1 MTDPPSGREESASVA
16 TLAVRVDALRRD
28 VESLAAKVNTSAAKQ
43 REQAAALAGI
53 TELREQ
59 VEQILAIVTG
69 EDDPSAVTWFWLT
82 MSEQERTEKFSELS
96 DWVETVLRAQYPD
109 YLAEQIRPCWPNH
122 PEARWELAWLYQM
135 WSLTYLAERRVPK
148 DAADWH
154 DRWSPGVIRRL
165 SAVMGPCEGTCRRQ
179 PRPETTDGAR
189 RQTSL

>member
-1 MTDPPSGREESASVA
+1 VTEPPQGRDGSPSVA
-16 TLAVRVDALRRD
+16 ALAVQVDSLRRD
-28 VESLAAKVNTSAAKQ
+28 VESLAAKVKTFAAKQ
-43 REQAAALAGI
+43 REQAAALADI

-69 EDDPSAVTWFWLT
+69 GDDASPVTWFWLT
-82 MSEQERTEKFSELS
+82 MSKQERNQKFSELS

-135 WSLTYLAERRVPK
+135 WSLAYLAERRAPK

-154 DRWSPGVIRRL
+154 DRWAPGAIRRL
-165 SAVMGPCEGTCRRQ
+165 GQVMIRCERGCQRQ
-179 PRPETTDGAR
+179 PTDG
-189 RQTSL
+189 